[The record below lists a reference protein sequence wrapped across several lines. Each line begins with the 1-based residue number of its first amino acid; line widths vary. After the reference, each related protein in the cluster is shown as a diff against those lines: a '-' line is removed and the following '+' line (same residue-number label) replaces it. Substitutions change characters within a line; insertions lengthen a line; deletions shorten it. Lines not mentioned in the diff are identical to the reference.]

1 MAKPVSNVVIA
12 TDTFAGLVGK
22 TNILADALTN
32 LIVSVEGSTSGANV
46 TGNGSVIGILTASTY
61 AATLIRGGSAGNT
74 ANISTLTL
82 GVANSTTSSNL
93 IITGYTANVSANN
106 LNITSNSTVN
116 AAALTVNV
124 ATIGIYGNT
133 TLGSNSSHNNTLNG
147 NSLTV
152 TSNTT
157 VNAAAFTLNVATISV
172 YGNTTIGSNTTHN
185 LTAVGNVGNVVMVQL
200 NIPSNTYINASNV
213 SVNGANVTV
222 SGGQV
227 NLTSNLNVSAAYGI
241 ITGNVFVGN
250 AVATPVIRGGNVES
264 FGALTLGVANSTV
277 SSNVTVTGYLADVSA
292 NNLNITSNSYI
303 NAANVTVN
311 TSLFTVNTSSYYTI
325 NAGDTVRVSNSI
337 VISNGS
343 LTVNNSVSIYSNS
356 STRVTT
362 SALGAV
368 LTFPN
373 AITQNT
379 VDSFLL
385 TDFTAAKYTVTAIDT
400 SNTSSKTMSELTVV
414 HGAGNAHMT
423 EYGTIYVSNQFTTYT
438 IDANTTHVR
447 LFANSTVGSVAFKL
461 LRVAIT

>member
-32 LIVSVEGSTSGANV
+32 LTVTVENSTAGANV
-46 TGNGSVIGILTASTY
+46 SGNGSVLGIL
-61 AATLIRGGSAGNT
+61 AANTFAGNVFRGGGVGNT
-74 ANISTLTL
+74 ANVSTLTL
-82 GVANSTTSSNL
+82 GLANSTVSSNV
-93 IITGYTANVSANN
+93 IVTGYTANVTANN

-133 TLGSNSSHNNTLNG
+133 TLGSNSSHNTTLNG
-147 NSLTV
+147 NTLTV

-185 LTAVGNVGNVVMVQL
+185 FTAVGNVGSVTMVQL
-200 NIPSNTYINASNV
+200 NIPSNTYINAPNV
-213 SVNGANVTV
+213 SVNAANVTV

-264 FGALTLGVANSTV
+264 GSTLTIGSST
-277 SSNVTVTGYLADVSA
+277 SNVTVVGLTSNVNS
-292 NNLNITSNSYI
+292 NTLNITSNSYI

-311 TSLFTVNTSSYYTI
+311 TALFTVNTSSFYTI
-325 NAGDTVRVSNSI
+325 NAGDTVRVSNSM

-356 STRVTT
+356 STRITT
-362 SALGAV
+362 SAIGSV

-373 AITQNT
+373 ATTQNT

-400 SNTSSKTMSELTVV
+400 SNTSSKTMSELSVV

-423 EYGTIYVSNQFTTYT
+423 EYGTIFVSNQFATYT

>member
-32 LIVSVEGSTSGANV
+32 ITVTVEGSTAGANV
-46 TGNGSVIGILTASTY
+46 TGNGSVIGILAANTY
-61 AATLIRGGSAGNT
+61 AATLVRGGSAGNT

-124 ATIGIYGNT
+124 TAIGIYGNT
-133 TLGSNSSHNNTLNG
+133 TFGSNSSHNTTLNG
-147 NSLTV
+147 NTLTV

-185 LTAVGNVGNVVMVQL
+185 LTAVGNVGSVTMVQL
-200 NIPSNTYINASNV
+200 NIPSNTYINAPNV
-213 SVNGANVTV
+213 SVNAANVTV

-227 NLTSNLNVSAAYGI
+227 NLTSNLNVSAAYSI

-264 FGALTLGVANSTV
+264 GGILTIGSATSNVSMVGLLANV
-277 SSNVTVTGYLADVSA
+277 SSNT
-292 NNLNITSNSYI
+292 LNITSNSYI

-311 TSLFTVNTSSYYTI
+311 TSLFTVNTSSFYTI
-325 NAGDTVRVSNSI
+325 NAGDTVRVSNSM

-343 LTVNNSVSIYSNS
+343 LTVNNSVSVYSNS
-356 STRVTT
+356 SSRVTST
-362 SALGAV
+362 ALGTV

-373 AITQNT
+373 SSTANLVDSFAIADFTSAKYTITAINT
-379 VDSFLL
+379 VD
-385 TDFTAAKYTVTAIDT
+385 TEK
-400 SNTSSKTMSELTVV
+400 KTMSELSVV
-414 HGAGNAHMT
+414 YGAGNAHMT
-423 EYGTIYVSNQFTTYT
+423 EYGTIYVDSQFATYT
-438 IDANTTHVR
+438 INATSTAVR
-447 LFANSTVGSVAFKL
+447 LYALSTVGSVAFKM
-461 LRVAIT
+461 LRVALT